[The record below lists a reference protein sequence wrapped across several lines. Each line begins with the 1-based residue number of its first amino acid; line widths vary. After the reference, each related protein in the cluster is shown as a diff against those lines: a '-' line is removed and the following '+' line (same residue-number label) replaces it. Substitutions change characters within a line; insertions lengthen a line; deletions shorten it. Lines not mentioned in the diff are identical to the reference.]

1 MALSQTSLEIDLLT
15 IATLNNRGLLVS
27 SSKAYVPIVSS
38 IGAFSKWTNQP
49 IDSIFNPLLNNY
61 SSGILF
67 EQAISSIQEVYNQTS
82 SSLYLNTSN
91 LSSFTDGIYSTLNAY
106 SNIPLSTVSGLK
118 YISSVNST
126 IVYNTY
132 SSVSKYY
139 SSIYSGVSTTVDGF
153 YDTLFS
159 PNASTLIQ
167 TGIKKYI
174 PRERAGEFT
183 YNAILNPNPLLGGDF
198 PSTIPLA
205 SYWTGLPSGYI
216 GPGLSSIST
225 VFNNVNGIF
234 YTNINTNFPNT
245 LSSISTGWGYSNS
258 SLYEYRSSINATILN
273 APNYVDGGSS
283 ISTLYVD
290 IQICTFISTLDYA
303 STFGNEVSTISSFLI
318 SSIDNTKIP
327 TFNGF
332 SIPQFIST
340 GNAGINI
347 NQQALNRR
355 LINAMSTKILAEPLS
370 TFSTIAVSSI
380 ISSIIY
386 YDRINSLP
394 GLYTM
399 STLLDSTFASF
410 YKPLN
415 VSTNYLG
422 YTYMSTNSLN
432 VLSTLSTNIG
442 FILGQTTINNLC
454 TINSGISSLS
464 TSIVRDTNNI
474 YNIINSYI
482 TGPGVSSM
490 NAELSTN
497 TSVTYIDY
505 SHTISSIILPY
516 SNAVNV
522 VNSAPGVSSI
532 FSTAF
537 VFNSTIMSTIS
548 SATLYVSSGYFYEK
562 EQVLST
568 NSTIIYQI
576 NINIANFIS
585 AGITAYN
592 SNATTF
598 NSISSVTNNYSTYI
612 SKQAFPGTDVL
623 VPGEIYVYL
632 NSLSTS
638 VQSTFLSTLVPFQ
651 GSSVYYQALP
661 IISDYSTSL
670 YAKGDITPRWL
681 TRSTIFYSINTN
693 NLSSLTSSFR
703 LSTVNVNTGINNEYR
718 LNVQGGT
725 SIQPKITMTVADLIM
740 PNFEIYNSLYPVP
753 NNSKQSL
760 LTHYSTTSFNN
771 GDLSLLRIYNR
782 NAFGYVGI
790 NTLTPGYALD
800 IATGDARKPSG
811 TTWLTVSDSRIKE
824 GISNPSI
831 QILIQQISSLRLVS
845 YTWEES
851 YRSTLQLQRN
861 RTIGFL
867 SQEVEKI
874 FTNSVYEKAEYGFSN
889 FKSLDTDQLYKAR
902 YGLTQHLL
910 NRVSS
915 LQMRV
920 NTLLKES

>member
-1 MALSQTSLEIDLLT
+1 MALSQTSLDIDLLT
-15 IATLNNRGLLVS
+15 IATLYNRGLLVS
-27 SSKAYVPIVSS
+27 SSKAYTPIVSS

-49 IDSIFNPLLNNY
+49 TDSIFNPLLNNY
-61 SSGILF
+61 SSGALF
-67 EQAISSIQEVYNQTS
+67 EQAISSIETTYDQTS

-91 LSSFTDGIYSTLNAY
+91 LSPFISTTYATLNTYSNMGISTL
-106 SNIPLSTVSGLK
+106 SSLK
-118 YISSVNST
+118 YICSINST

-139 SSIYSGVSTTVDGF
+139 SSIYPGVSTTVDGF
-153 YDTLFS
+153 YDTLFA

-167 TGIKKYI
+167 IGIKKYI

-198 PSTIPLA
+198 PSTNPLA
-205 SYWTGLPSGYI
+205 FYWTGLPSGYI

-225 VFNNVNGIF
+225 IFNNVNGLF
-234 YTNINTNFPNT
+234 YTNISTNFPNV

-258 SLYEYRSSINATILN
+258 SLYAYRSSINASISS
-273 APNYVDGGSS
+273 AANYIDGGSS
-283 ISTLYVD
+283 ISTLYAD
-290 IQICTFISTLDYA
+290 IQSTFVSTLNVA
-303 STFGNEVSTISSFLI
+303 SSFGYQVSTISSFLI
-318 SSIDNTKIP
+318 STIINTKIP
-327 TFNGF
+327 TFDGF
-332 SIPQFIST
+332 SISQFIST
-340 GNAGINI
+340 GNAGINTD
-347 NQQALNRR
+347 QQTLNID
-355 LINAMSTKILAEPLS
+355 LINAMSTKVLAEPLS
-370 TFSTIAVSSI
+370 TFSTLAVSSI
-380 ISSIIY
+380 VSCIAY
-386 YDRINSLP
+386 YDSVNSLP
-394 GLYTM
+394 GLYLM
-399 STLLDSTFASF
+399 SSITDSTFTSF

-422 YTYMSTNSLN
+422 YTD
-432 VLSTLSTNIG
+432 LSTTSLSVFSTFSANMAY
-442 FILGQTTINNLC
+442 ILGATLINNLS
-454 TINSGISSLS
+454 TINSGVSSLS
-464 TSIVRDTNNI
+464 TSIVKDNIMI

-482 TGPGVSSM
+482 TGPGISTM

-505 SHTISSIILPY
+505 SHTISSIIIPY
-516 SNAVNV
+516 SNAVIV

-537 VFNSTIMSTIS
+537 VYNSTIMSTIS
-548 SATLYVSSGYFYEK
+548 SATKYVSSGYFYEK
-562 EQVLST
+562 QQILST
-568 NSTIIYQI
+568 NSTIIYEI
-576 NINIANFIS
+576 NINIYNFIS

-592 SNATTF
+592 SNATYF

-612 SKQAFPGTDVL
+612 TKQAFPGTNVL
-623 VPGEIYVYL
+623 LPGEIYVYL

-638 VQSTFLSTLVPFQ
+638 VQSTFLSTLIPFE
-651 GSSVYYQALP
+651 GSTIYYQALP

-681 TRSTIFYSINTN
+681 TRSTLFYSINTN

-703 LSTVNVNTGINNEYR
+703 ISTVNINTASNNEYR

-725 SIQPKITMTVADLIM
+725 SIQPKISMTTADLIL
-740 PNFEIYNSLYPVP
+740 PNFEIYNTLYPVP

-782 NAFGYVGI
+782 SAFGYVGI

-800 IATGDARKPSG
+800 IASGDARKPSG

-824 GISNPSI
+824 AISNPSI

-845 YTWEES
+845 YTWEEA
-851 YRSTLQLQRN
+851 YRSTLQLPVN

-867 SQEVEKI
+867 SQEVEQI
-874 FTNSVYEKAEYGFSN
+874 FTSSVYEKHEYGFSN

-920 NTLLKES
+920 NSLMKES

>member
-1 MALSQTSLEIDLLT
+1 MALSQTSLDIDLLT

-27 SSKAYVPIVSS
+27 SSKAYTPIVSS

-49 IDSIFNPLLNNY
+49 TDSIFKPLLNNY
-61 SSGILF
+61 SSGALF
-67 EQAISSIQEVYNQTS
+67 EQAISSIQTTYDQTS

-91 LSSFTDGIYSTLNAY
+91 LSSFISTTYVTLNTYSNMGVSTLT
-106 SNIPLSTVSGLK
+106 SLK
-118 YISSVNST
+118 YICSINST
-126 IVYNTY
+126 IIYNTY

-139 SSIYSGVSTTVDGF
+139 SSIYPGVSTTVDGF
-153 YDTLFS
+153 YDTLFA

-167 TGIKKYI
+167 IGIKKYI

-183 YNAILNPNPLLGGDF
+183 YNAILNQNPLLGGDF
-198 PSTIPLA
+198 PSTNPLA
-205 SYWTGLPSGYI
+205 FYWTGLPSGYI

-225 VFNNVNGIF
+225 IFNNVNGVF
-234 YTNINTNFPNT
+234 YNDINTNFPNV

-258 SLYEYRSSINATILN
+258 SLYEYRSSINASISS
-273 APNYVDGGSS
+273 AGNYIDGGSS
-283 ISTLYVD
+283 ISTLYAD
-290 IQICTFISTLDYA
+290 IQSTFISTLDYA

-318 SSIDNTKIP
+318 STIINTKIP
-327 TFNGF
+327 TFDGF
-332 SIPQFIST
+332 SISQFIST

-347 NQQALNRR
+347 DQRALNIT
-355 LINAMSTKILAEPLS
+355 LINAMSTSVLAEPLS
-370 TFSTIAVSSI
+370 TFSTLAVSSI
-380 ISSIIY
+380 VSSIAY
-386 YDRINSLP
+386 YDSVNSLP
-394 GLYTM
+394 GLYLM
-399 STLLDSTFASF
+399 SSITDSTFTSF

-422 YTYMSTNSLN
+422 YTD
-432 VLSTLSTNIG
+432 LSTTSLSVFSTFSANMAY
-442 FILGQTTINNLC
+442 ILGATLINNLS
-454 TINSGISSLS
+454 TINSGVSSLS
-464 TSIVRDTNNI
+464 TSIVKDNIMI
-474 YNIINSYI
+474 YNILNSYI
-482 TGPGVSSM
+482 TGPGISTM

-505 SHTISSIILPY
+505 SHTISSIIIPY
-516 SNAVNV
+516 SNAVII

-537 VFNSTIMSTIS
+537 VYNSTIMSTIS
-548 SATLYVSSGYFYEK
+548 SATKYVSSGYFYEK
-562 EQVLST
+562 QQILST
-568 NSTIIYQI
+568 NSTIIYEI
-576 NINIANFIS
+576 NINIDNFIS
-585 AGITAYN
+585 AGIIAYN
-592 SNATTF
+592 SNATYF

-612 SKQAFPGTDVL
+612 TKQAFPGTNL
-623 VPGEIYVYL
+623 LLPGEIYVYL

-638 VQSTFLSTLVPFQ
+638 VQSTFLSTLIPFE
-651 GSSVYYQALP
+651 GSTIYYQALP

-681 TRSTIFYSINTN
+681 TRSTLFYSINTN

-703 LSTVNVNTGINNEYR
+703 ISTVNINTASNNEYR

-725 SIQPKITMTVADLIM
+725 SIQPKITMTTADLIL
-740 PNFEIYNSLYPVP
+740 PNFEIYNTLYPVP

-782 NAFGYVGI
+782 SAFGYIGI

-800 IATGDARKPSG
+800 IASGDARKPSG

-824 GISNPSI
+824 AISNPSI

-845 YTWEES
+845 YTWEEA
-851 YRSTLQLQRN
+851 YRSTLQLPVN
-861 RTIGFL
+861 RTIGFI
-867 SQEVEKI
+867 SQEVEQI
-874 FTNSVYEKAEYGFSN
+874 FTSSVYEKDEYGFSN
-889 FKSLDTDQLYKAR
+889 FKSLDTDQLYKAK

-920 NTLLKES
+920 NSLMKES

>member
-1 MALSQTSLEIDLLT
+1 M
-15 IATLNNRGLLVS
+15 
-27 SSKAYVPIVSS
+27 
-38 IGAFSKWTNQP
+38 
-49 IDSIFNPLLNNY
+49 
-61 SSGILF
+61 
-67 EQAISSIQEVYNQTS
+67 
-82 SSLYLNTSN
+82 
-91 LSSFTDGIYSTLNAY
+91 YSTLNAY
-106 SNIPLSTVSGLK
+106 SNIPLSTVSGLQN
-118 YISSVNST
+118 ICSINST
-126 IVYNTY
+126 IVYTTY
-132 SSVSKYY
+132 SSVSRNY
-139 SSIYSGVSTTVDGF
+139 STLYSGVSTTVDGF

-198 PSTIPLA
+198 PSTNPLA
-205 SYWTGLPSGYI
+205 FYWTGLPSGYI

-225 VFNNVNGIF
+225 VFNNISGIF
-234 YTNINTNFPNT
+234 YIDINTTFPNI
-245 LSSISTGWGYSNS
+245 LSTISTGWGYSNS

-273 APNYVDGGSS
+273 APNYIDGGSS

-340 GNAGINI
+340 GNAGINTD
-347 NQQALNRR
+347 QQLLNIT
-355 LINAMSTKILAEPLS
+355 LINAMSTKVLAEPLS

-380 ISSIIY
+380 VSSIAY
-386 YDRINSLP
+386 YDRVNSLP
-394 GLYTM
+394 GLYIM
-399 STLLDSTFASF
+399 SSILDSTFTSF
-410 YKPLN
+410 YRPLN

-422 YTYMSTNSLN
+422 YTN
-432 VLSTLSTNIG
+432 LSTTSLTVFSTFSANIAY
-442 FILGQTTINNLC
+442 ILGASLINNLS
-454 TINSGISSLS
+454 TINSGVSSLS

-482 TGPGVSSM
+482 TGPGISTM

-505 SHTISSIILPY
+505 SHTISSIIIPY

-537 VFNSTIMSTIS
+537 VYNSTIMSTIS
-548 SATLYVSSGYFYEK
+548 SVTRYVSSGYFYEN
-562 EQVLST
+562 QQILST
-568 NSTIIYQI
+568 NSTIIYEI
-576 NINIANFIS
+576 NINIDNFIS

-592 SNATTF
+592 SNATYF
-598 NSISSVTNNYSTYI
+598 NSVSTITNNYSTYI
-612 SKQAFPGTDVL
+612 TKQAFPGTNVL
-623 VPGEIYVYL
+623 LPGEIYVYL

-638 VQSTFLSTLVPFQ
+638 VQSTFLSTLIPFQ
-651 GSSVYYQALP
+651 GSSIYYKALP
-661 IISDYSTSL
+661 TMSDYSTSL

-681 TRSTIFYSINTN
+681 TRSTVFYSINTN
-693 NLSSLTSSFR
+693 NLSSLTSSFII
-703 LSTVNVNTGINNEYR
+703 SSVNINTASNNEYR
-718 LNVQGGT
+718 LNVQGGI
-725 SIQPKITMTVADLIM
+725 SIQPKITITAADLIL
-740 PNFEIYNSLYPVP
+740 PNFEMYNTLYPVP
-753 NNSKQSL
+753 TNSKQSL
-760 LTHYSTTSFNN
+760 LTHYSTTSFNK

-782 NAFGYVGI
+782 SAFGYVGI

-824 GISNPSI
+824 HISNPSI
-831 QILIQQISSLRLVS
+831 EILIQQMSSLRLVS

-851 YRSTLQLQRN
+851 YRSSLQLPAT
-861 RTIGFL
+861 RTIGFI
-867 SQEVEKI
+867 SQEVEQI
-874 FTNSVYEKAEYGFSN
+874 FTSSVYEKAEYGFSN

-902 YGLTQHLL
+902 YGLTQHLI

-920 NTLLKES
+920 NRLLKES

>member
-15 IATLNNRGLLVS
+15 IARLNNRGLLVS
-27 SSKAYVPIVSS
+27 SSKAYTPIVSS
-38 IGAFSKWTNQP
+38 IGAFSKWTNQAT
-49 IDSIFNPLLNNY
+49 DSIFKPLLNNY

-67 EQAISSIQEVYNQTS
+67 EQAISSIQEAYNQTS

-91 LSSFTDGIYSTLNAY
+91 LASFTDGMYSTLNAY
-106 SNIPLSTVSGLK
+106 SNIPLSTVSSLK
-118 YISSVNST
+118 YICSINST

-139 SSIYSGVSTTVDGF
+139 SSIYPGVSTTVDGF
-153 YDTLFS
+153 YDTLFA
-159 PNASTLIQ
+159 PNASTLIEI
-167 TGIKKYI
+167 GIKKYI

-198 PSTIPLA
+198 PSTNPLA
-205 SYWTGLPSGYI
+205 FYWTGLPSGYI

-225 VFNNVNGIF
+225 VFNNISGIF
-234 YTNINTNFPNT
+234 YIDINTTFPNI
-245 LSSISTGWGYSNS
+245 LSTISTGWGYSNS

-273 APNYVDGGSS
+273 APNYIDGGSS
-283 ISTLYVD
+283 ISTLYAD
-290 IQICTFISTLDYA
+290 IQSTFISTLNYA
-303 STFGNEVSTISSFLI
+303 STFGKQVSTISSFLI

-340 GNAGINI
+340 GNAGINTD
-347 NQQALNRR
+347 QQILNIR
-355 LINAMSTKILAEPLS
+355 LINAMSTKVLAEPLS

-380 ISSIIY
+380 VSSIAY
-386 YDRINSLP
+386 YDSVNSLP
-394 GLYTM
+394 GLYIM
-399 STLLDSTFASF
+399 SSILDSTFTPF

-422 YTYMSTNSLN
+422 YTN
-432 VLSTLSTNIG
+432 LSTTSLTVFSTFSANIAY
-442 FILGQTTINNLC
+442 ILGASLINNLS
-454 TINSGISSLS
+454 TINSGVSSLS

-482 TGPGVSSM
+482 TGPGISTM

-505 SHTISSIILPY
+505 SHTISSIIIPY

-537 VFNSTIMSTIS
+537 VYNSTIMSTIS

-592 SNATTF
+592 TNATTF
-598 NSISSVTNNYSTYI
+598 NSISSLTNNYSTYI
-612 SKQAFPGTDVL
+612 TKQAFPGTNVL
-623 VPGEIYVYL
+623 LPGEIYVYL

-638 VQSTFLSTLVPFQ
+638 VQSTFLSTLIPFQ
-651 GSSVYYQALP
+651 GSSIYYQPLP

-681 TRSTIFYSINTN
+681 TRSTIFYSVNTN

-703 LSTVNVNTGINNEYR
+703 ISSVNVNTGSNNEYR

-740 PNFEIYNSLYPVP
+740 PNFEIYNTLYPVP
-753 NNSKQSL
+753 INSKQSL

-824 GISNPSI
+824 TISNPSI

-851 YRSTLQLQRN
+851 YRSTLQLPEN

-874 FTNSVYEKAEYGFSN
+874 FTNSVYEKDEYGFSN

-902 YGLTQHLL
+902 YGLTQYLI

-920 NTLLKES
+920 NRLLKES

>member
-1 MALSQTSLEIDLLT
+1 MALSQTSLDIDLLT
-15 IATLNNRGLLVS
+15 IATLYNRGLLVS

-38 IGAFSKWTNQP
+38 IGAFSKWTNQA
-49 IDSIFNPLLNNY
+49 IDSIFNPILNNY
-61 SSGILF
+61 SSGIIF
-67 EQAISSIQEVYNQTS
+67 EQAISSLQQTYNQTS

-91 LSSFTDGIYSTLNAY
+91 LSSFTFATYSTLNAY
-106 SNIPLSTVSGLK
+106 SNIPVSTVSGLQNT
-118 YISSVNST
+118 YTANST

-132 SSVSKYY
+132 SSVSHNY
-139 SSIYSGVSTTVDGF
+139 STLYSGVSTTVDGF

-159 PNASTLIQ
+159 PNASTLIEI
-167 TGIKKYI
+167 GINKYI

-198 PSTIPLA
+198 ASTIPLA
-205 SYWTGLPSGYI
+205 WYWTGLPSGYI

-225 VFNNVNGIF
+225 VFNDVNGLF
-234 YTNINTNFPNT
+234 YTNINTNFPNA

-258 SLYEYRSSINATILN
+258 SLYEYRSSINATVSN
-273 APNYVDGGSS
+273 APSYIDGGSS
-283 ISTLYVD
+283 ISTLYTD
-290 IQICTFISTLDYA
+290 IQSTFISTLNYA

-318 SSIDNTKIP
+318 STIDNTRIP
-327 TFNGF
+327 TFDGF
-332 SIPQFIST
+332 SISQFIST
-340 GNAGINI
+340 GNTGINI
-347 NQQALNRR
+347 DQRALNIR
-355 LINAMSTKILAEPLS
+355 LINAMSTSVLAEPLS

-380 ISSIIY
+380 VSSILY
-386 YDRINSLP
+386 YDSVNSLP
-394 GLYTM
+394 GLYIM
-399 STLLDSTFASF
+399 STLMDSTFTSF
-410 YKPLN
+410 YKPLD

-422 YTYMSTNSLN
+422 YTH
-432 VLSTLSTNIG
+432 LSTTSLTVFSTFSANIAY
-442 FILGQTTINNLC
+442 ILGATVINNLS

-464 TSIVRDTNNI
+464 TTISRYNSTVNNTV
-474 YNIINSYI
+474 YSYI
-482 TGPGVSSM
+482 TGPGISTM

-537 VFNSTIMSTIS
+537 VYNSTIMSTIS
-548 SATLYVSSGYFYEK
+548 SATIYVTTGYLYEK

-568 NSTIIYQI
+568 NSTTIYQI
-576 NINIANFIS
+576 NINIENFIS

-592 SNATTF
+592 SNATYF
-598 NSISSVTNNYSTYI
+598 NSISSTTINYSTYI
-612 SKQAFPGTDVL
+612 YNQAFPGTNILKAGD
-623 VPGEIYVYL
+623 IYVYL

-638 VQSTFLSTLVPFQ
+638 VQSTFLSTLIPFQ
-651 GSSVYYQALP
+651 GSSIYYQALP

-681 TRSTIFYSINTN
+681 TRSTIFYSIETEI
-693 NLSSLTSSFR
+693 LSSITSSFTI
-703 LSTVNVNTGINNEYR
+703 SSINVNTASNNEYR

-725 SIQPKITMTVADLIM
+725 SIQPKISITIADLIL
-740 PNFEIYNSLYPVP
+740 PNFEMYNTLYPVP
-753 NNSKQSL
+753 INSKQSL

-782 NAFGYVGI
+782 TAFGYVGI

-824 GISNPSI
+824 TISNPSI
-831 QILIQQISSLRLVS
+831 QLLIEQISSLRLVS

-851 YRSTLQLQRN
+851 YRSTLQLPTN

-874 FTNSVYEKAEYGFSN
+874 FTNSVYEKDEYGFSN

-910 NRVSS
+910 NRISS

-920 NTLLKES
+920 NSLLKES